1 MPAKMSGVRFASAGP
16 GGGIRFVNLGTF
28 MGGGMPRGGRVAGRG
43 AAAQAPEMP
52 AGIKKAQ
59 EVMQALGPATP
70 LVFVL
75 VAYLAILVFGTLF
88 SHLLSKSYLV
98 ASRTAPAVG
107 WGRRSSPGSWSAL

>member
-1 MPAKMSGVRFASAGP
+1 
-16 GGGIRFVNLGTF
+16 
-28 MGGGMPRGGRVAGRG
+28 
-43 AAAQAPEMP
+43 MP

-98 ASRTAPAVG
+98 LPIMFAAPSRLKIPLIAGVVVG
-107 WGRRSSPGSWSAL
+107 SIAGYF